1 MPSSVHHPRYVAL
14 QEQLKTMRETA
25 GMTQSDLAAALRV
38 GQSFVSK
45 IERGERYVDV
55 LFYIEWCRAC
65 ETDPSQSMKVL
76 LAATS

>member
-1 MPSSVHHPRYVAL
+1 
-14 QEQLKTMRETA
+14 MREAA
-25 GMTQSDLAAALRV
+25 GMTQIDLAAALNV

-55 LFYIEWCRAC
+55 LFYIEWCRSCGA
-65 ETDPSQSMKVL
+65 DPSRALKAL